1 MILGVGLKAI
11 LSGQTENTLQREHQ
25 KGHYN
30 HACDIWLLH
39 IPFSHLKC

>member
-1 MILGVGLKAI
+1 MTLGVELKAI
-11 LSGQTENTLQREHQ
+11 LSGQTENPPQSEHQ

-39 IPFSHLKC
+39 IPLSH